1 MPATEG
7 LRRLA
12 RRYVNNPESLVNA
25 VRLEQSASGRV
36 QVVIMLEVIDI
47 L

>member
-1 MPATEG
+1 MPVTEG
-7 LRRLA
+7 LRHLA

-25 VRLEQSASGRV
+25 VRLEPGPSGRV
-36 QVVIMLEVIDI
+36 QVMIMIEIAEV